1 MVSKVKQFSDRAA
14 KFSIFL
20 SQNEKQIVNRI
31 FPTTVQHLVILYLNI
46 WSTWEIFHG
55 LE

>member
-14 KFSIFL
+14 KFS

-31 FPTTVQHLVILYLNI
+31 FSTTVQHLVILYLNI